1 VSDPLIDILGSDYA
15 DRLSD
20 HEALTNLNR
29 PLAGLDLVLVRAAE
43 RLRDNDTGRFR
54 GEVGKRVDKLSELH
68 SEMTIA
74 RGKGSMEKMHSYSK
88 QLSAAVDELRDY
100 CAVAMEDLQAEKAFV
115 KIIERVS
122 RNMGEAWKIKLSAAN
137 VLSQAE
143 VARVMG
149 QIASIIT
156 ESLPKDAAQM
166 IVGRIKNEVFVNKM
180 SGNQLDE

>member
-1 VSDPLIDILGSDYA
+1 MSDPLIDILGDGYA
-15 DRLSD
+15 DRLAD

-54 GEVGKRVDKLSELH
+54 GEVGKRVDKISELH

-74 RGKGSMEKMHSYSK
+74 RGKGSMDKMHAFSK
-88 QLSAAVDELRDY
+88 QLSAAVDELREY
-100 CAVAMEDLQAEKAFV
+100 CAVAMEDLQAEKTFV
-115 KIIERVS
+115 EIIERVS
-122 RNMGEAWKIKLSAAN
+122 RNMSEAWKIKLSAAN

-180 SGNQLDE
+180 GNNQIDE